1 MVDKEDSIQSLLHQV
16 ALLVERDRSA
26 KQEAQRRG
34 ELFNV
39 FRLCGVNHYEN
50 AHSAILAEWLNP
62 AGSHGQGDLFLKLF
76 LRAAV
81 PDFAEPFCT
90 EKATVA
96 TEYATGNGRFDLL
109 IADQKGNAVILE
121 NKIYAGDQNG
131 QLKRYDAF
139 ARNTYHS
146 YRLLY
151 LTMEGTEASAQSGDG
166 VDYVPISYRRTILS
180 WMEDCI
186 RAVYDKPYLR
196 ESLMQYKNLIE
207 QLTGQYM
214 EKTIEKELLAQMRRS
229 PEGVVAIVKAYPA
242 WENLTIKEDLF
253 KPLEQFSEK
262 RGFLRF
268 SADEKFWSRNSWGS
282 FGFEVRSNL
291 WILFQFETQGRR
303 NLYYG
308 ITDSRPDRRE
318 MQLLPSLTGG
328 NENWPYGW
336 RYLEGDYRNWTP
348 ETILKLARNPEE
360 LLQYIE
366 NAVDMLLKEMNDYN
380 IL

>member
-1 MVDKEDSIQSLLHQV
+1 MVEKENSIQSLLHQV

-26 KQEAQRRG
+26 KQEAKQRG

-39 FRLCGVNHYEN
+39 FRLCGINHYEN

-62 AGSHGQGDLFLKLF
+62 LGSHGQGDLFLKLF
-76 LRAAV
+76 LQAAV
-81 PDFAEPFCT
+81 PDFAEQFCT
-90 EKATVA
+90 ETVTVA
-96 TEYATGNGRFDLL
+96 TEYATEKGRLDLL
-109 IADQKGNAVILE
+109 IADPQGKAVILE
-121 NKIYAGDQNG
+121 NKIYAGDQCE

-139 ARNTYHS
+139 ARKTYLS

-151 LTMEGTEASAQSGDG
+151 LTLDGEEASGQSGEG
-166 VDYVPISYRRTILS
+166 VDYVPISYSRTIIP
-180 WMEDCI
+180 WIEDCI
-186 RAVYDKPYLR
+186 RGVYDKPFLR
-196 ESLMQYKNLIE
+196 ESMMQYKALVE
-207 QLTGQYM
+207 QLTGQNM
-214 EKTIEKELLAQMRRS
+214 EKTIEKELLAQMRQS
-229 PEGVVAIVKAYPA
+229 PEGVVAIVNAYPE

-253 KPLEQFSEK
+253 KPLERFSEE
-262 RGFLRF
+262 RGFQF
-268 SADEKFWSRNSWGS
+268 SADEKFWGKNSWGC
-282 FGFEVRSNL
+282 FGFEVQPNL

-308 ITDSRPDRRE
+308 ITDNRPDRRA

-328 NENWPYGW
+328 NKDWPYGW

-360 LLQYIE
+360 LLKYIE
-366 NAVDMLLKEMNDYN
+366 NAVDMLLKEMNDYK

>member
-1 MVDKEDSIQSLLHQV
+1 MTDTENTIQSLLHHV

-39 FRLCGVNHYEN
+39 FRLCGINHYEN

-76 LRAAV
+76 LRAVAPV
-81 PDFAEPFCT
+81 FAEQFCT

-96 TEYATGNGRFDLL
+96 TEYAVENGRFDLL
-109 IADQKGNAVILE
+109 IADPQGNAVIIE
-121 NKIYAGDQNG
+121 NKIYAGDQCE

-139 ARNTYHS
+139 ARQTFHS

-151 LTMEGTEASAQSGDG
+151 LTLEGTEASGQSGDG
-166 VDYVPISYRRTILS
+166 VDYVPISYSRTILL

-207 QLTGQYM
+207 QLTGQNM
-214 EKTIEKELLAQMRRS
+214 EKTIEKELLVQMQQS
-229 PEGVVAIVKAYPA
+229 PEGVVAIVNAYPE
-242 WENLTIKEDLF
+242 WENLTIRENLF
-253 KPLEQFSEK
+253 KPLEQFSEE
-262 RGFLRF
+262 RGLRF
-268 SADEKFWSRNSWGS
+268 SADERFWSKNSWGS
-282 FGFEVRSNL
+282 FGFEVRPNL
-291 WILFQFETQGRR
+291 WILFQYENQGRR
-303 NLYYG
+303 NFYYG
-308 ITDSRPDRRE
+308 ITDSRPDKKE

-328 NENWPYGW
+328 DENWPYGW
-336 RYLEGDYRNWTP
+336 RYLEGDYLNWTP
-348 ETILKLARNPEE
+348 ETILILAKNPEE
-360 LLQYIE
+360 LLQHIE
-366 NAVDMLLKEMNDYN
+366 NIVNRLYVEMEEYN
-380 IL
+380 II